1 MLDYSKPTLPLP
13 ESARFLASKMM
24 ALYTNSN
31 HLDSTTS
38 STISSSYGDNVIHD
52 DSPLNQLTINEYL
65 PGQGIASH
73 RDTET
78 CFGPVI
84 FILNLGSAITMNF
97 TKCGS
102 EESATTMT
110 TSTTTTTAS
119 EENDTTSIRKYLYLP
134 VRRLVFIYVE

>member
-13 ESARFLASKMM
+13 ESAQFLASKMM
-24 ALYTNSN
+24 TLYTNSN

-38 STISSSYGDNVIHD
+38 STTSISSSYDSIIHN

-102 EESATTMT
+102 EESATTAT
-110 TSTTTTTAS
+110 TIATSTTTTTAS

-134 VRRLVFIYVE
+134 VRR